1 MSGRRTVG
9 ASGANAGRRASRSRT
24 VAPLRP
30 SPGRSTGHRYG
41 QVDSRERLRAPGELV
56 GRHEDFARRQ
66 QRARLVAAQQPVARF
81 GILEEALR
89 GGVRVAVQRDDRV
102 GRQVVGERRGRLEEQ
117 RQAVLDA
124 ARVDAVR
131 HVLVE
136 RRARRVALERLAEP
150 RAEARAALV
159 VLRELARGQQADLG
173 DRIDGA
179 LRVGVERLDR
189 LELVAEEVEP
199 VRERRAHRVEVDQ
212 SAPDAE
218 FARRHDLRHVRVA
231 GERELRAQLV
241 DVEPLSLLEEERAP
255 REERGRRQPVHRGR
269 HGGDDDARLA
279 LREPVE
285 RGQPRRD
292 QVLVGRDR
300 VVGQRLPVGKE
311 VAVDARREPR
321 DLVGETLRGERI
333 GGQHRQRAAGARAID
348 GELRERE
355 RIGGSGERRERDA
368 LARVGDRR
376 GEAGKRRER
385 RRPDRGGVGGVH
397 RGRGRTMAIGRWS
410 AAPARARSDRLYVG
424 VYRRPF
430 GSPIRRG
437 CRCRG
442 SSPLTPPL
450 PARGER
456 EIRPAPRRGSPSS
469 LTPGPASRSRI
480 ENPASARSCIRV
492 CMRMHPASRSEQSRA
507 VCRTA

>member
-1 MSGRRTVG
+1 M
-9 ASGANAGRRASRSRT
+9 
-24 VAPLRP
+24 
-30 SPGRSTGHRYG
+30 
-41 QVDSRERLRAPGELV
+41 
-56 GRHEDFARRQ
+56 
-66 QRARLVAAQQPVARF
+66 
-81 GILEEALR
+81 
-89 GGVRVAVQRDDRV
+89 RVAVQRDDRV
-102 GRQVVGERRGRLEEQ
+102 GRQVVGERRGRFEEQ

-136 RRARRVALERLAEP
+136 RRAGRVALERLAEA

-159 VLRELARGQQADLG
+159 VLRELARGQQADLR

-199 VRERRAHRVEVDQ
+199 VRQRRAHRVEVDQ

-218 FARRHDLRHVRVA
+218 FAWRHDLRHVRVA

-241 DVEPLSLLEEERAP
+241 DVEPLALLEEERASG
-255 REERGRRQPVHRGR
+255 EERGRRQPVHRSR

-424 VYRRPF
+424 VHRRPF

-437 CRCRG
+437 CRCRRVFAPYP
-442 SSPLTPPL
+442 SPLSPHPGPL
-450 PARGER
+450 PACGEREKTRPADGPASAASCIRSVLHPQSAASAEFCIRTVVCSRAADCAGGDWSADCVSGAIREPPTFSLSPHRGER
-456 EIRPAPRRGSPSS
+456 AGVRGG
-469 LTPGPASRSRI
+469 TGP
-480 ENPASARSCIRV
+480 P
-492 CMRMHPASRSEQSRA
+492 QRA
-507 VCRTA
+507 CDNRGP